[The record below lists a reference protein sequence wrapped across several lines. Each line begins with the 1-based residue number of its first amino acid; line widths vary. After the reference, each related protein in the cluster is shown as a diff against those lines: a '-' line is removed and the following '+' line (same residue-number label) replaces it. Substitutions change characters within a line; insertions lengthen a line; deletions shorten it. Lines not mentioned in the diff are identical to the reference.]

1 LTNCI
6 KYHHRPSQYTSG
18 EFIKAVKAI
27 YVANQLC
34 KLQGVG
40 WECGGVSP
48 AELEAVCREVGLS
61 GEAKARVSE
70 NLKAEVD
77 EAKEFF
83 GITVAA

>member
-1 LTNCI
+1 M
-6 KYHHRPSQYTSG
+6 PSGYTSG

-40 WECGGVSP
+40 LKCGGVCS

-61 GEAKARVSE
+61 DEAREKVSE

-83 GITVAA
+83 GITAAA